1 MTNGSKKMRRLI
13 FSAATALVILI
24 GCNAEDDWDR
34 GHKDG
39 YAAGLN
45 TTCQYRSTLV
55 HGEWD
60 NKHYKRGYDVGYV
73 SGEAECYRR
82 KQQERD

>member
-1 MTNGSKKMRRLI
+1 MMNKLLLAILLLLPLSG
-13 FSAATALVILI
+13 LV
-24 GCNAEDDWDR
+24 GCNAEADWDR

-45 TTCQYRSTLV
+45 TTCQYRSTMV

-60 NKHYKRGYDVGYV
+60 NRNYKDGYDVGYR
-73 SGEAECYRR
+73 SGAAECYRR
-82 KQQERD
+82 QQNGGE

>member
-1 MTNGSKKMRRLI
+1 MTKSLSATFFLI
-13 FSAATALVILI
+13 ALPSLA
-24 GCNAEDDWDR
+24 GCNAEADWDR

-60 NKHYKRGYDVGYV
+60 NRNYKDGYDVGYR

-82 KQQERD
+82 RQQEDE